1 MSISIK
7 KQLFAMAFGLIVLAS
22 GMTACSTNKSETNA
36 VQTSNSNR
44 VATTGNGQESANA
57 EISQLTKERENL
69 EQERQRLAKEKANL
83 EKEKK
88 QVADTK
94 NATPPDVDTEIWNGD
109 IWQVHNPPSN
119 VRVSPDGKIL
129 CTISKKTKINLRGT
143 SNIKD
148 KNGEWL
154 YTDVCG
160 KIGFIH
166 SSQIQMEDGVPA
178 G

>member
-1 MSISIK
+1 MKILIE
-7 KQLFAMAFGLIVLAS
+7 KQFFVLACGIIVVAS
-22 GMTACSTNKSETNA
+22 GLTACSSSKTETNA
-36 VQTSNSNR
+36 LQTSNSNR
-44 VATTGNGQESANA
+44 VAATGNGQESANA
-57 EISQLTKERENL
+57 EINQLTKERENL
-69 EQERQRLAKEKANL
+69 EQEKQRLAKEKANL

-88 QVADTK
+88 QVSDTK
-94 NATPPDVDTEIWNGD
+94 KATPPDVDTEIWNGD

-119 VRVSPDGKIL
+119 IRISPDGKIL

-143 SNIKD
+143 SNVKD

-154 YTDVCG
+154 YTDICG
-160 KIGFIH
+160 KIGFVH